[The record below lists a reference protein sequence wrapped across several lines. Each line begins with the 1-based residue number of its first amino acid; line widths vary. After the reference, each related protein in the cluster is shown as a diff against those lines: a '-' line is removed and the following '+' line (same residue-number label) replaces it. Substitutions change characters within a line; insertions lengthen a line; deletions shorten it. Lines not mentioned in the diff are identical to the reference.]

1 MHFYIKYFTNL
12 LIHIINYFRPSTCSI
27 GCATENLNLVTSLI
41 EGVSIPSTIMET
53 STSSDQL
60 NASTSFLSLQDMAKP
75 PTTRSNSTQT
85 QKLQTYT
92 RDQSTQFMPSSSNK
106 STESDD
112 LIRVAHK
119 PSMTE
124 IVHKCEQSVN
134 TSDLIKV
141 TQTGVNTDALPIVHK
156 KSASTNTSQLIVKS
170 VGIITDQ
177 VQEPTTPTAVNRTL
191 NLPILPSKIPRH
203 QPNSPNTNRKFTRQD
218 TFTVATSNLP
228 TLPTKEQQE
237 CPAEKL
243 FR

>member
-1 MHFYIKYFTNL
+1 
-12 LIHIINYFRPSTCSI
+12 
-27 GCATENLNLVTSLI
+27 
-41 EGVSIPSTIMET
+41 MET

-85 QKLQTYT
+85 QKIQTYT
-92 RDQSTQFMPSSSNK
+92 RDQSTQFAPSSTNK
-106 STESDD
+106 STESYD
-112 LIRVAHK
+112 LIKVAHK

-141 TQTGVNTDALPIVHK
+141 TQTGVNTDAPPIVHK
-156 KSASTNTSQLIVKS
+156 KSASTNTSQIIVKS

-177 VQEPTTPTAVNRTL
+177 IQETPSAANKIVNQ
-191 NLPILPSKIPRH
+191 PILPSKIPRH

-218 TFTVATSNLP
+218 TFTVSSNLIA
-228 TLPTKEQQE
+228 KEQQE